1 MRESVPEVQKRIRAS
16 VAEAVTPWLTD
27 EGMVAEALCWVV
39 RAECP
44 GN

>member
-1 MRESVPEVQKRIRAS
+1 MREASPEVQERIRTS
-16 VAEAVTPWLTD
+16 VAEAVAPLLTD